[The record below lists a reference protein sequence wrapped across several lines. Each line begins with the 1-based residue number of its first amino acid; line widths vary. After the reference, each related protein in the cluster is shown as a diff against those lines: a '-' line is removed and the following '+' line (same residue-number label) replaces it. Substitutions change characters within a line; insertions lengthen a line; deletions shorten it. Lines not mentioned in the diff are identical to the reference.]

1 MRGGALKPGRRRF
14 MKIGAAAAGACC
26 AIAEAAEGGGK
37 GAADKAARGSTG
49 SSAEAAKHPVK
60 AFCIDFNWGPN
71 GASPPGMY
79 AQADP
84 AEHVRWYRDLG
95 ANTIQTFCV
104 SYNGYAW
111 YPSGVVPVNPGLRA
125 PYFLGE
131 MVRLGHKAGMRVM
144 GYFTLGANPYWE
156 ALHPDLAHTGEQDYI
171 KIPFTLEYL
180 DYFCRSVEDVLKKTG
195 VDGFMIDWV
204 RPTRH
209 DRWLDCEKEMY
220 RQMLGEAFPG
230 SGSPPADMTREFDR
244 RSIERAWRH
253 ITWVVR
259 ATRPVILWTNH
270 PIMKD
275 EYPLWEGH
283 PLLREVDWVLNEAPD
298 LAHLEWLKNQV
309 GPRTLIVQ
317 NLCGWGD
324 HDASVW
330 KRIDPARFGFYGFA
344 KADEATTLPD
354 ERVERNIKNIVILR
368 EAYHR
373 L

>member
-1 MRGGALKPGRRRF
+1 MTLG
-14 MKIGAAAAGACC
+14 AAAGALGG
-26 AIAEAAEGGGK
+26 ALTASGAESAAGSKTLPKK
-37 GAADKAARGSTG
+37 GPGQ
-49 SSAEAAKHPVK
+49 PVK

-79 AQADP
+79 ARAEP

-111 YPSGVVPVNPGLRA
+111 YPSGVAPVNPGLSA
-125 PYFLGE
+125 PDFLGD
-131 MVRLGHKAGMRVM
+131 MVRLGHKAALRVM

-156 ALHPDLAHTGEQDYI
+156 GLHTDLVHAGEQDYI

-180 DYFCRSVEDVLKKTG
+180 DYFCRSVEDTLKKTG

-220 RQMLGEAFPG
+220 RQVLGEQFPA
-230 SGSPPADMTREFDR
+230 SGTPPADMVLAFDR
-244 RSIERAWRH
+244 RAIERAWRH
-253 ITWVVR
+253 ISWVVR

-270 PIMKD
+270 PIRSE
-275 EYPLWEGH
+275 EYPLWDGH
-283 PLLREVDWVLNEAPD
+283 PLLKEVDWILNEAPD
-298 LAHLEWLKNQV
+298 LAHLEWLKKQV
-309 GPRTLIVQ
+309 GPHTLIVQ

-330 KRIDPARFGFYGFA
+330 KQVDPARFGFYGFA

-354 ERVERNIKNIVILR
+354 ERVERNIKNIAILR